1 MLLPAGRPN
10 TNAPSALLSPLDTSA
25 SVALRLDNERHVA
38 EALGDL
44 LVAARKKD
52 ARSWVS
58 SSEPATRWYFLT
70 SGKAEIAPP
79 PSIHAEFT
87 QHPLISYVI

>member
-1 MLLPAGRPN
+1 MD
-10 TNAPSALLSPLDTSA
+10 PSPRYND
-25 SVALRLDNERHVA
+25 RHAA
-38 EALGDL
+38 EAVGDFF
-44 LVAARKKD
+44 VAARKKE
-52 ARSWVS
+52 ARRRVS
-58 SSEPATRWYFLT
+58 SSEPATRWYFLK